1 MGTAYTDPQSEPA
14 HGARSER
21 SAANGQRLSCLR
33 VRVLIVD
40 DHAVLRQALRLL
52 LESHDEIDVVGDVA
66 DGREAARLAE
76 EIQPDVVLMDVI
88 MPGLN
93 GLAATRQIRRHCQN
107 TRVLI
112 LSGSEE
118 EEQII
123 EALRGGADGYLIK
136 KSDIGELL
144 LAIQTV
150 ARGNHNFS
158 SSLSERRQGSDLL
171 LRARSADSKSGFDRP
186 TDREREVLQ
195 LIAEGHSNQSI
206 AEQLVISV
214 KTVQAHITSKL
225 GARNRTD
232 LIHYAIRRGIIGL
245 DPTPNLRAG

>member
-1 MGTAYTDPQSEPA
+1 MTESQQSKPA
-14 HGARSER
+14 SREVPLRSARSTR
-21 SAANGQRLSCLR
+21 AR

-40 DHAVLRQALRLL
+40 DHAVLRQALRML

-66 DGREAARLAE
+66 NGRDAVQLAE
-76 EIQPDVVLMDVI
+76 ELTPDVVLMDVV

-93 GLAATRQIRRHCQN
+93 GLDATRQIRKRCPN

-112 LSGSEE
+112 LSGYEE

-123 EALRGGADGYLIK
+123 EALRAGGYLIK
-136 KSDIGELL
+136 ESDIGELL
-144 LAIQTV
+144 LAIQAV
-150 ARGNHNFS
+150 SRGNTYFS
-158 SSLSERRQGSDLL
+158 SALSERDQSNDFLV
-171 LRARSADSKSGFDRP
+171 RARSGDARAGFDRL

-206 AEQLVISV
+206 ADQLVISV
-214 KTVQAHITSKL
+214 KTVEAHKAHIMSKL

-232 LIHYAIRRGIIGL
+232 LIRYAIRRGIIGL
-245 DPTPNLRAG
+245 DPMPRLRAG